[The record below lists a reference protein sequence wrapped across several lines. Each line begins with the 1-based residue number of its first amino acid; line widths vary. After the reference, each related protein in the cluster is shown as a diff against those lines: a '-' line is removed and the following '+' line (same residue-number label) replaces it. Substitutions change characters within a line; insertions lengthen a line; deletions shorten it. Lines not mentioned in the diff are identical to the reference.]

1 MLLLIVDSMES
12 VTLTFDYE
20 WFQNLEDNK
29 IFDSDPYEYYDN
41 GITYNWFQTVM
52 YNFMNKTWT
61 FLAPLPFDNC
71 GKCTELMPI
80 SSVTYINKSGKM

>member
-1 MLLLIVDSMES
+1 MV
-12 VTLTFDYE
+12 FDYD
-20 WFQNLEDNK
+20 WFQYLEDK
-29 IFDSDPYEYYDN
+29 TVYDYYYDN

-52 YNFMNKTWT
+52 YNFINKTWT
-61 FLAPLPFDNC
+61 FLAPLPIDNC

>member
-1 MLLLIVDSMES
+1 MES

-61 FLAPLPFDNC
+61 FLAPLPIDNC